1 MGKVSEVSEVCV
13 SLILKTRGASYV
25 VRRTFTTHY
34 ALLIM
39 FSFVKGEWNSMKY
52 KIGTYMTL
60 LCLLTGAAW
69 CGSLPYSMVSAEEI
83 PAAASKDT
91 AIKKVTYRPEDKARY
106 EVLRQENAGHLA
118 PKERFI
124 TTTTPDIV
132 LTFGGLTRRESIED
146 MLDHLDVMHA
156 KATFFVTEL
165 ELRKYSDTIDE
176 ILRRGHEL
184 GLGLRT
190 GTDGDFYETCAQI
203 ERLQKN
209 MERRFG
215 VRPAIARQVFGTE
228 KAEVNEACSAM
239 GVRLVGQ
246 TVNMVQTK
254 DKEATAAEE
263 IFSTL
268 FGAKVTSLGRGQI
281 IYGRL
286 DFLDSPKLSGEL
298 LELIKTHKIDNIAY
312 RKLWDSPENNPNNDS
327 SYGMTSVGRVL
338 VDSSKQWIYPVPED
352 KILPSLRDMDF
363 SQAEV
368 GRNFDI
374 EFYRKY
380 IGAPTVN
387 DTDRVQGFST
397 IEMEQM
403 DHSGVIK
410 GVETPTIFLT
420 FDDWSNDR
428 SINELLYVLRKHH
441 VTGTFFIITW
451 NVKNNPNLL
460 RAIAEEGHTIASHTH
475 SHRPMVFQTSNYGGN
490 MVPMT
495 KEEYEKDVKQAYSEL
510 TKVVGDVVVDGKPM
524 LTRFI
529 RPPTLAINKE
539 GIKSI
544 FRAGYTF
551 IVSGYESTD
560 DYAAPSMQ
568 TMIGAIQHGI
578 YDETGKVRK
587 GSIIIMHMTDAAKYT
602 AAALDEI
609 LTINEQRDDK
619 DPKKFQVGRL
629 ADYLTDSYDQSSPD
643 QGNYETH
650 LIYKA
655 GCC

>member
-1 MGKVSEVSEVCV
+1 MKC
-13 SLILKTRGASYV
+13 
-25 VRRTFTTHY
+25 RTWK
-34 ALLIM
+34 ALA
-39 FSFVKGEWNSMKY
+39 
-52 KIGTYMTL
+52 L
-60 LCLLTGAAW
+60 LCLLSGGTWSGYFGECYAAEPKVADIPAVEATNKK
-69 CGSLPYSMVSAEEI
+69 LPYTQA
-83 PAAASKDT
+83 
-91 AIKKVTYRPEDKARY
+91 DKARY
-106 EVLRQENAGHLA
+106 DALRQENAGHLA

-124 TTTTPDIV
+124 TTTTPDII
-132 LTFGGLTRRESIED
+132 LTFGGLTRRESVDD
-146 MLDHLDVMHA
+146 MLDHLDTMGA

-165 ELRKYSDTIDE
+165 ELRKYGDTVAE
-176 ILRRGHEL
+176 IQRRGHEI

-190 GTDGDFYETCAQI
+190 GTNGDFYETCAQI
-203 ERLQKN
+203 ERMQKK
-209 MERRFG
+209 MKKQLG
-215 VRPAIARQVFGTE
+215 IYPTIARQVFGIE
-228 KAEVNEACSAM
+228 VPSVNEACSAM
-239 GVRLVGQ
+239 GVRLLGQ

-254 DKEATAAEE
+254 DKEAQSAEE

-286 DFLDSPKLSGEL
+286 DFLDKPKLTGEL
-298 LELIKTHKIDNIAY
+298 LALIKINKIDNIAY
-312 RKLWDSPENNPNNDS
+312 RNLLDSPETNPANDS
-327 SYGMTSVGRVL
+327 SYGITSVGMAL
-338 VDSSKQWIYPVPED
+338 DDSSKQWVYPLPED
-352 KILPSLRDMDF
+352 KILPSLRSKDF
-363 SQAEV
+363 AQ
-368 GRNFDI
+368 I
-374 EFYRKY
+374 EIARSFATQFQQKY
-380 IGAPTVN
+380 IGAPLVN
-387 DTDRVQGFST
+387 DTDRVQGFSSA
-397 IEMEQM
+397 EMKQM
-403 DHSGVIK
+403 DHSGIVK

-428 SINELLYVLRKHH
+428 SINQLLYVLRKHH

-460 RAIAEEGHTIASHTH
+460 RSIAEEGHTIASHTH
-475 SHRPMVFQTSNYGGN
+475 SHRPMVFQNSNYGGN

-495 KEEYEKDVKQAYSEL
+495 KEVYAEDVKQAYDEL

-529 RPPTLAINKE
+529 RPPTLAISKE
-539 GIKSI
+539 GVKSI

-560 DYAAPSMQ
+560 DYAAPSRQ

-609 LTINEQRDDK
+609 LTINEQREDN
-619 DPKKFQVGRL
+619 DPKKFKVGRL
-629 ADYLTDSYDQSSPD
+629 SDYLTDSYDQSSPN
-643 QGNYETH
+643 QGNYEKH
-650 LIYKA
+650 LVYKA